1 VFVTQDSK
9 LAYSPEISEVKKMI
23 KGMKQKV
30 VKDAIIAE
38 AKKQFLEKGVNKTT
52 LRSIARKLDMA
63 IGNLYYYYKSKTDIC
78 LVIWHAYTKIFLAEY
93 NAHLSIRGEK
103 DSGLEGIRKY
113 YSDLYEFC
121 RQNPL
126 YVDLIA
132 HTMQEKQR
140 YAVSDPEVEEL
151 SRGIRD
157 SIKTTLVA
165 LYERGIKDGSIT
177 APVTNILYEVWSF
190 NIAYI
195 AIIMVRYNQID
206 DFIYEY
212 YVNTYLERLAC
223 Q

>member
-1 VFVTQDSK
+1 
-9 LAYSPEISEVKKMI
+9 
-23 KGMKQKV
+23 MKQKV
-30 VKDAIIAE
+30 VKYAIIAE
-38 AKKQFLEKGVNKTT
+38 AKKQFLEKGVHKTT

-78 LVIWHAYTKIFLAEY
+78 IVIWHTYTASYIAEF
-93 NAHLSIRGEK
+93 NKKMSERGGIEQ
-103 DSGLEGIRKY
+103 SGLEEIRAY
-113 YSDLYEFC
+113 YADLFAYC

-126 YVDLIA
+126 YVELIA
-132 HTMQEKQR
+132 YSMQEKPRQTGK
-140 YAVSDPEVEEL
+140 DPDIDEL
-151 SRGIRD
+151 AREARD

-177 APVTNILYEVWSF
+177 APITNVLYEAWSF

-195 AIIMVRYNQID
+195 AIIINIVRYSEID
-206 DFIYEY
+206 DCIYEY